1 MAVNETIQIT
11 QKLTFEQITAVT
23 NTTPMILGG
32 VAVLFIL
39 LLVYVLI
46 ALNRHPRSGSRV
58 YEGNMLSNFNGWIPI
73 FLIVFLGG
81 ALMFFMFYYPIWT
94 KLL

>member
-11 QKLTFEQITAVT
+11 QKLTFEQITAIT

-32 VAVLFIL
+32 VAVLFIM

-81 ALMFFMFYYPIWT
+81 ALMFFIFYYPIWT
-94 KLL
+94 RLL